1 MWSVHIV
8 ALGNEKGGFIEESQ
22 AQPNLITTYF
32 GRNSIIRHIEERRL
46 LSFASH
52 TTFPAFAEYQAC
64 VFGRVRVLV
73 HDCPS
78 WDLFDNDWYSSRNVV
93 GQADIIVLKY
103 SINDKASFQDV
114 KDNYVPMI
122 KRILNQWTIP
132 VIVAAVG
139 ARQNEDGPP
148 CSCPLCTS
156 DKGSYVPS
164 CEGLQLSKEI
174 GATYLE
180 LHSLNDFYVGKYF
193 GGVLEYF
200 IIQSLKQKSSQKD
213 KKKKRSSRL
222 HVAPPPRLTEPVK
235 LPCLKIE
242 DSRYHCDLLGL
253 FYSSQC
259 ADVAFCCK
267 GGQEVARAHR
277 VVLCTVS
284 QVFMFLFGVANA
296 CELDDSSGRSTL
308 DLFVTDPKD
317 IKLAPNQDLHY
328 NRHPIRVII
337 RDSLLCASYPE
348 ILKFIYTGADLWEE
362 LESTLCKK
370 LTNAEQAKHVLE
382 IVKCLVPCNDKML
395 CSSPV
400 TTRRSNAKRLPESHC
415 CTLSLFFKS
424 LVLADVVF
432 KIQGTVV
439 HAHRA
444 VLVARCEVM
453 AAMFNGN
460 YAETKACLVP
470 IHGVSKE
477 TFLSFLEYLY
487 TDACC
492 TASIL
497 QAMALFICAEMY
509 QVPRLQQICES
520 YIVTQLQSMPSR
532 ELTSTNLSI
541 VNLLKKAKFH
551 NAIRLSTW
559 LLHFIASNYLI
570 FSQKVE
576 FQELSEEEQAFVE
589 NHRWP
594 SSVYL
599 QELTEYRHHMHSRRS
614 RCSLM

>member
-1 MWSVHIV
+1 MSVHIV

-432 KIQGTVV
+432 KIQ
-439 HAHRA
+439 
-444 VLVARCEVM
+444 
-453 AAMFNGN
+453 
-460 YAETKACLVP
+460 
-470 IHGVSKE
+470 
-477 TFLSFLEYLY
+477 
-487 TDACC
+487 
-492 TASIL
+492 ASIL